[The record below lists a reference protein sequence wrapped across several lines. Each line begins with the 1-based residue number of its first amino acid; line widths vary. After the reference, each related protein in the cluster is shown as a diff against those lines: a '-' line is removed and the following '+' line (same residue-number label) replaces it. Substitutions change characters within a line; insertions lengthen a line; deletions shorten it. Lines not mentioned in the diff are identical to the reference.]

1 MDTDLLS
8 CIELET
14 GAHPDAAVIWLH
26 GLGADGNDF
35 VPIVDEMR
43 LPPSVAIR
51 FVFPHAPVRPVT
63 INAGMPMRAWYDIHA
78 ANLSERADMAGI
90 KASQAQVE
98 ALLARERS
106 RGIAA
111 RRIVLAGFSQGGAVA
126 LYTGLRHAERLAG
139 IVALSTYLVRPGDLV
154 AEASAAN
161 RDVPVFMA
169 HGTVDPV
176 VRLEW
181 GDASRRALTA
191 AGYERRVAHLRHA
204 AFGRAGG
211 DRRDQRVPR
220 AGAAAGVIVGHR
232 SRHVVQVGERGSTWG
247 CGTWAGATGSPP
259 TGTAR
264 DRKAMTALPKM
275 SLRSPATMCAAF
287 ATLTYSA
294 CGHSRRKLC
303 APSSLSTSDSP
314 PRTSSVGS
322 FSAAG
327 ARFEALLAFVDV
339 AHPRAKPRVPVP
351 MVFAV
356 GVRGAGSWPGR
367 PDFADAC
374 GAAGN
379 SRSPRRLPRANRSP
393 SGFGVMNALIF
404 STPSISIRGAMST
417 MISAVAST

>member
-1 MDTDLLS
+1 MAAMDTDLLS

-90 KASQAQVE
+90 QASQKQVE
-98 ALLARERS
+98 VLLARERS

-139 IVALSTYLVRPGDLV
+139 IVALSTYLVRPGDI
-154 AEASAAN
+154 ATEASAAN

-181 GDASRRALTA
+181 GDASRRALIA
-191 AGYERRVAHLRHA
+191 AGYELEWHTYGMAHSVVREEIDAINAFLVRVL
-204 AFGRAGG
+204 
-211 DRRDQRVPR
+211 
-220 AGAAAGVIVGHR
+220 
-232 SRHVVQVGERGSTWG
+232 
-247 CGTWAGATGSPP
+247 PP
-259 TGTAR
+259 A
-264 DRKAMTALPKM
+264 
-275 SLRSPATMCAAF
+275 
-287 ATLTYSA
+287 
-294 CGHSRRKLC
+294 
-303 APSSLSTSDSP
+303 
-314 PRTSSVGS
+314 
-322 FSAAG
+322 
-327 ARFEALLAFVDV
+327 
-339 AHPRAKPRVPVP
+339 
-351 MVFAV
+351 
-356 GVRGAGSWPGR
+356 
-367 PDFADAC
+367 
-374 GAAGN
+374 
-379 SRSPRRLPRANRSP
+379 
-393 SGFGVMNALIF
+393 
-404 STPSISIRGAMST
+404 
-417 MISAVAST
+417 